1 MKVLIVED
9 DSSKVT
15 EISKILREFEGRI
28 DEDVVLDI
36 KNATEKLQK
45 NKYDLLILD
54 INLPNRLGESPI
66 KGNGASLLDRIKTN
80 VKFLEPSYVVGLT
93 AYEDE
98 WRNSDDIFKSNF
110 TELIRYDI
118 SSEQWKDN
126 LRRKIEGFLSKENT
140 ICFHREEYNYDYAI
154 ITALRNPELEAFLQ
168 ICTERE
174 EINIPGDPAS
184 YFKVSFGDKNQKILL
199 ATNDTMGMI
208 ASSHLSEKVIQS
220 FRPRFLLMGGIAA
233 GIEGRSN
240 FGDVLVA
247 NTSWN
252 YESGKHIESNGKSL
266 FEPSFKQINI
276 NVNLEKILKKEVP
289 DEIFSSFQRWGDK
302 GDSKVS
308 VKLGPIASGSS
319 VVSDTKITERI
330 KSSER
335 KLIGVEMEIFGMYYA
350 ATNSSDLKPTFLAAK
365 SVCDYA
371 NNKKSDDF
379 QDYAAKTSA
388 AFIKYLICDNVI
400 SDLNN

>member
-9 DSSKVT
+9 NSSKVT
-15 EISKILREFEGRI
+15 EISKILREFEEVI
-28 DEDVVLDI
+28 DDDVALDI

-54 INLPNRLGESPI
+54 VNLPNRLGEPPI
-66 KGNGASLLDRIKTN
+66 EGNGASLLDKIKSN
-80 VKFLEPSYVVGLT
+80 GKFLEPEYVVGLT

-98 WRNSDDIFKSNF
+98 WRNSDDIFKCNF
-110 TELIRYDI
+110 SELIRYDI

-126 LRRKIEGFLSKENT
+126 LRGKIKSILSKQNT
-140 ICFHREEYNYDYAI
+140 LFFQRKEYNYDYAI

-168 ICTERE
+168 ICNECE

-184 YFKVSFGDKNQKILL
+184 YFKVSFGDPTQKILL

-208 ASSHLSEKVIQS
+208 ASGHLSEKVIQN

-233 GIEGRSN
+233 GIEGKSN

-247 NTSWN
+247 TTSWN
-252 YESGKHIESNGKSL
+252 YESGKYVESNGESL

-276 NVNLEKILKKEVP
+276 DVNLEKILKKEIP
-289 DEIFSSFQRWGDK
+289 DEVFSSLQRWGDK
-302 GDSKVS
+302 EVSKVS
-308 VKLGPIASGSS
+308 VISGPVASGSS
-319 VVSDTKITERI
+319 VVSDTNITKRI

-335 KLIGVEMEIFGMYYA
+335 KLIGVEMEIFGMYYS
-350 ATNSSDLKPTFLAAK
+350 ATNSSDLKPTFIAAK

-371 NNKKSDDF
+371 NNEKNDHY
-379 QDYAAKTSA
+379 QEYAAKTSA
-388 AFIKYLICDNVI
+388 VYIRYLICENVI
-400 SDLNN
+400 LHLNN

>member
-54 INLPNRLGESPI
+54 INLPNRLGEPPI
-66 KGNGASLLDRIKTN
+66 EGNGASLLDRIKN
-80 VKFLEPSYVVGLT
+80 NEKFLEPSYVVGLT

-126 LRRKIEGFLSKENT
+126 LRRKIERFLSKENT
-140 ICFHREEYNYDYAI
+140 IFFHREEYNYDYAI

-252 YESGKHIESNGKSL
+252 YESGKYIESNGKSL

-302 GDSKVS
+302 GHSKVS

-335 KLIGVEMEIFGMYYA
+335 KLIGVEMEIFGMYYS

-379 QDYAAKTSA
+379 QEYAAKTSA
-388 AFIKYLICDNVI
+388 AYIKYLICDNVI

>member
-66 KGNGASLLDRIKTN
+66 EGNGASLLDRIKN
-80 VKFLEPSYVVGLT
+80 NEKFLEPSYVVGLT

-126 LRRKIEGFLSKENT
+126 LRRKIERFLSKENT
-140 ICFHREEYNYDYAI
+140 IFFHREEYNYDYAI
-154 ITALRNPELEAFLQ
+154 ITALRYPELEAFLQ

-252 YESGKHIESNGKSL
+252 YESGKYIESNGKSL

-302 GDSKVS
+302 GHSKVS

-335 KLIGVEMEIFGMYYA
+335 KLIGVEMEIFGMYYS

-379 QDYAAKTSA
+379 QEYAAKTSA
-388 AFIKYLICDNVI
+388 AYIKYLICDNVI

>member
-9 DSSKVT
+9 DSSKVA

-66 KGNGASLLDRIKTN
+66 EGNGASLLDRIKNN

-126 LRRKIEGFLSKENT
+126 LRRKIETFLSKENT
-140 ICFHREEYNYDYAI
+140 IFFHREEYNYDYAI

-252 YESGKHIESNGKSL
+252 YESGKYIESNGKSL

-335 KLIGVEMEIFGMYYA
+335 KLIGVEMEIFGMYYS

-388 AFIKYLICDNVI
+388 AYIKYLICDNVI